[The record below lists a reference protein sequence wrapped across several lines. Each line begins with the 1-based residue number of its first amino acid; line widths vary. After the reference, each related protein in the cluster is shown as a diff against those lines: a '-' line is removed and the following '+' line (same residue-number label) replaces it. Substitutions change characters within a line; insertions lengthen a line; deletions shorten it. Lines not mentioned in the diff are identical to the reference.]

1 MTVPTRCVTDSTK
14 SRATDIESS
23 DTVAILFTFT
33 AICILCWT
41 SRLVFLFRITARV
54 TKRGWEILQE
64 RTCGKRFLIAT
75 IHTRHPRQSL
85 QVRKTMPKRHQA
97 PTP

>member
-64 RTCGKRFLIAT
+64 QNFAKRFLIDT
-75 IHTRHPRQSL
+75 IRIRHTLQIL
-85 QVRKTMPKRHQA
+85 QVRKTMPKQHQA
-97 PTP
+97 PIL